1 MSDQLT
7 RLLTETLRSREA
19 DVEPMADLTA
29 RVLRK
34 GRSAR
39 SRRLAL
45 GWSATGV
52 VAAAVVVAVAFMG
65 PVGQRVPN
73 PGPANS
79 RMPSPTVTSTATVTK
94 NATGDPLLTY
104 ALKLPLGPPI
114 ASLPRAEKRGTKVV
128 VVTANHVVT
137 LPADTGTAFDLTSSA
152 EGLLVTTHGF
162 VFTGGDTDPDQALY
176 LIHSDGRLTRLHK
189 GPFDGMAVDP
199 TGKQF
204 AIVESAGIGAPMGTP
219 VRITIGSLS
228 APGTTASHTEPSA
241 ATTLLGWTTRGLLL
255 SDGSRTWLW
264 KPGGS
269 STTEIPD
276 VNHAS
281 VIPTDPG
288 RLLVET
294 GRPGARFC
302 VHLYTLSSRQVG
314 PVLTC
319 DVGNGWA
326 VSPDGRHAVIG
337 STVVDLPSGRV
348 GPELMDKLGFYSP
361 HWEDS
366 THVLTHIFEAEP
378 QGQPAAPIWVRC
390 DVTTGACEQAPIKG
404 SNGTSAVL
412 DW

>member
-1 MSDQLT
+1 M
-7 RLLTETLRSREA
+7 
-19 DVEPMADLTA
+19 
-29 RVLRK
+29 
-34 GRSAR
+34 
-39 SRRLAL
+39 
-45 GWSATGV
+45 GWGATGV
-52 VAAAVVVAVAFMG
+52 VAAVLAVAAAILG
-65 PVGQRVPN
+65 PAGKLMSN
-73 PGPANS
+73 PGPANGG
-79 RMPSPTVTSTATVTK
+79 MPSPSATSPATVTK
-94 NATGDPLLTY
+94 TATGDPLLTY

-114 ASLPRAEKRGTKVV
+114 AVIPRAEKRGTTVV
-128 VVTANHVVT
+128 VVTADHVVT
-137 LPADTGTAFDLTSSA
+137 LPVDTVMAFDLTSSA
-152 EGLLVTTHGF
+152 EGLLVTTHGLW
-162 VFTGGDTDPDQALY
+162 FTGGDTDPDQALY

-199 TGKQF
+199 TGKQL
-204 AIVESAGIGAPMGTP
+204 AIVESAGGAPMGTP

-241 ATTLLGWTTRGLLL
+241 ATTLLGWSTRGLLL

-276 VNHAS
+276 VNYAS

-288 RLLVET
+288 RLLVEA

-302 VHLYTLSSRQVG
+302 VHLYTLSSRQMG

-337 STVVDLPSGRV
+337 SSVVDLASGSV
-348 GPELMDKLGFYSP
+348 GPDLMDKLGFYFP

-390 DVTTGACEQAPIKG
+390 DVTTGGCEQAPIKG
-404 SNGTSAVL
+404 SNGTSAVI